1 MVIGTLTIF
10 VFAICWFVFSMLTYG
25 SMVPTGT
32 FLSAILIG
40 SSVGFFYEN
49 TRAKIFDIAPNEVSS
64 LPVIIGAASMI
75 AGYTRLTYSVVI
87 LVLEACD
94 SFNLAIPML
103 IAVWASNCVGNLLT
117 TSLYERELRGKQ
129 MPFLRGVCPEQ
140 KANVKISQVIRANPV
155 TIPSVADMKT
165 IKKALES
172 GHSAFPVLNTAGNL
186 VGLIPLNILCEL
198 VRQKCFYDK
207 SKLTLKQRQQVSTV
221 SMEFSQASQSD

>member
-1 MVIGTLTIF
+1 MLIGTLTIF
-10 VFAICWFVFSMLTYG
+10 VFAMCWFVFSMLTYG

-40 SSVGFFYEN
+40 CSVGFFYEN
-49 TRAKIFDIAPNEVSS
+49 TRASIFNIEANEITSM
-64 LPVIIGAASMI
+64 PVIIGAASMI
-75 AGYTRLTYSVVI
+75 AGYTRLTYSVVL

-103 IAVWASNCVGNLLT
+103 IAVWASNCIANLLT

-140 KANVKISQVIRANPV
+140 NANVKMSQLIRANPV
-155 TIPSVADMKT
+155 TIPSIADMKSV
-165 IKKALES
+165 KKALES

-186 VGLIPLNILCEL
+186 VGMLPLNILCEL
-198 VRQKCFYDK
+198 VRQKCFYET
-207 SKLTLKQRQQVSTV
+207 SKLSLKAKPRQ
-221 SMEFSQASQSD
+221 